1 MRGAGRIAVCTA
13 FRENPL
19 LEVPTGVRR
28 CGKVELCTAGNVS
41 REVLESFG
49 AIFIRAFECT
59 ACLRGNRS
67 VQRSFSALEVN
78 QNRCRFCKGLDGNRA
93 LLLAVLDFLAVI
105 GPMVN
110 CVACI
115 RRSGQG
121 NIGACGKA
129 GVCTAV
135 IRLAGI
141 QTCGN
146 DRRRTDRVLVC
157 AFAEVLSLEG
167 QDVSRAVYRVNT
179 GDKGE
184 FIVVVQRFIGS
195 GSLARGNRVVA
206 GRNVRL
212 ERYRIAC
219 GVDCGIVKV
228 QSINLISSHVF
239 RVCRERKLV
248 RVGRIN
254 LILCNAVRRSDNAQ
268 RSGTLNNG
276 KLGFRNRLGFAVYIS
291 IQRVSADIQ
300 LIVLCQRLRILRTGN
315 RILEGCVIDLLQT
328 LRILTHAGERRRYR
342 IAVGEAGDAAV
353 ILAVGERQLI
363 AGRVLANE
371 NHLTFRVAHI
381 LEYIA
386 ARIIRGNRICAVCGH
401 DNILC
406 NVAGIVNLSR
416 NRGREVRAANQ
427 EAERAGRDGGGS
439 RRGTHFSADVQ
450 RAVKLSSV
458 VFLHILCCNIQLTLG
473 RALAVLCGNFGRI
486 SGNAEL
492 LLGGVIEVEHIQ
504 SAAVSALV
512 GRTGVFDAQRIG
524 NAAGNLGPGTIVQ
537 LLPLIAYAV
546 VLAAVRIF
554 IVSVILNR
562 CGCQRIRID
571 RQNRLIFLAV
581 NRYRNI
587 GIACCGLGA
596 AGQRFAVNAVALLLS
611 LVVVA
616 GLNLIFILGI
626 GRQVLIRVAE
636 GVGAVI
642 VTLTIGERHKCEFL
656 ASGAVREV
664 VVAVQ
669 LETGNDLVV
678 GPRQGDGII
687 GGFRNIL
694 LKILRQR
701 RRSLRLGYRVGDNRE
716 RLIAAAVVVA
726 EDAPVHAVAVRFCFN
741 RHVLQRTGER
751 AACGV
756 DRHLA
761 GRVFR
766 TCHNACGYAACACTG
781 LGFDRG
787 GVGVVFAVR
796 GGEADFLRDAGAAAC
811 RGEVNLS
818 RITVIS
824 LGACTRC
831 ARIAGRIT
839 NRMRQ
844 HTARNGRQ
852 HAVILG
858 NVFVV
863 GQVNQTD
870 RGFVRDG
877 NGGGYFGVAAL
888 AIRDVGG
895 ILVNLHRDGIE
906 RHSVL
911 TGGCLI
917 GDGLL
922 ERGGVLGL
930 VGETGGKGGFCLNA
944 ADLNAE
950 YREFLLKGDVCAD
963 RDGRGGAG
971 AVFGALHARVGGGGL
986 GIVAGQVI
994 TVEQIGEV
1002 RRRSQ
1007 YRQNLRVGV
1016 GIIVLAGVGHV
1027 AGIVVRVGETER
1039 VRAVDIGFYRLR
1051 AVKQVDG
1058 RKSGCT
1064 RRAGGVRCCLRCS
1077 SIYIA
1082 DKSVVIGLFTEQLV
1096 PPALVVGTA
1105 LVLRYF
1111 TGDVVGVRLLVFI
1124 LGHGL
1129 RQGEQRTRTCGVV
1142 VFIHRGGDRACG
1154 CIVLNVVLV
1163 RHSRRV
1169 VKRLLDIQ
1177 TILIAGDNKAVKVQ
1191 QIAGFAAIVCFACG
1205 RTGDNR
1211 RIGRAQRQR
1220 MENVGAVFGVILHCA
1235 VNIVFVLILGEQIEI
1250 LRDRRL
1256 EGDAVPCVQAY
1267 IARVLLICL
1276 EVSIRLSRQNQR
1288 FAAAGHIAEGE
1299 GCADQIAALVGQR
1312 EFLRALQHVRARG
1325 AEHYNGT
1332 RACVLLRTVVV
1343 TPGAGEIVYAVLVDV
1358 TADERD
1364 HVGNDT
1370 ALTEE
1375 VRPRLS
1381 PVRGIGVI
1389 FSLQV
1394 VNLNAGI
1401 ADLRHIDRNLV
1412 LTVVVPVAGSYLQV
1426 VFQLIRIFCEV
1437 FDQLGFGRLTV
1448 RRFGA
1453 VLEGRVADFLAG
1465 VQQRDRLAVL
1475 AGCRIAEPQVQTAF
1489 RAQVTG
1495 VNHDRLRGLCVFGR
1509 GEVAC
1514 GHVCHSVIGTIF
1526 QIGGGIGH
1534 AGQIALGGIAV
1545 IALAA
1550 HRELCVCAGRGGFT
1564 LGDFLGIGLSR
1575 QKLLSLG
1582 RCVIIIAVQR
1592 ALKDIVL
1599 LAGLGNACI
1608 ALLCAFTLVQIDFIR
1623 RQNIIRQTN
1632 GIQLVHRRN
1641 LDGIAPVWVAGV
1653 VGIKAVGR
1661 FARINTE
1668 RRKRV
1673 RAAGIRRRCADIKRA
1688 AYAGD
1693 KSQCQS
1699 KAYAA
1704 FEFHGIFLLFPF
1716 CGAVERAAPAE
1727 KRLKIA
1733 CVYHSSFAAC
1743 CAVGHTKCPIFDTKY
1758 TDRKNRVNYA

>member
-1 MRGAGRIAVCTA
+1 M
-13 FRENPL
+13 
-19 LEVPTGVRR
+19 
-28 CGKVELCTAGNVS
+28 
-41 REVLESFG
+41 
-49 AIFIRAFECT
+49 
-59 ACLRGNRS
+59 
-67 VQRSFSALEVN
+67 
-78 QNRCRFCKGLDGNRA
+78 
-93 LLLAVLDFLAVI
+93 
-105 GPMVN
+105 
-110 CVACI
+110 
-115 RRSGQG
+115 
-121 NIGACGKA
+121 
-129 GVCTAV
+129 
-135 IRLAGI
+135 
-141 QTCGN
+141 
-146 DRRRTDRVLVC
+146 
-157 AFAEVLSLEG
+157 
-167 QDVSRAVYRVNT
+167 
-179 GDKGE
+179 
-184 FIVVVQRFIGS
+184 
-195 GSLARGNRVVA
+195 
-206 GRNVRL
+206 
-212 ERYRIAC
+212 
-219 GVDCGIVKV
+219 
-228 QSINLISSHVF
+228 
-239 RVCRERKLV
+239 
-248 RVGRIN
+248 
-254 LILCNAVRRSDNAQ
+254 
-268 RSGTLNNG
+268 
-276 KLGFRNRLGFAVYIS
+276 
-291 IQRVSADIQ
+291 
-300 LIVLCQRLRILRTGN
+300 
-315 RILEGCVIDLLQT
+315 
-328 LRILTHAGERRRYR
+328 
-342 IAVGEAGDAAV
+342 
-353 ILAVGERQLI
+353 
-363 AGRVLANE
+363 
-371 NHLTFRVAHI
+371 
-381 LEYIA
+381 
-386 ARIIRGNRICAVCGH
+386 
-401 DNILC
+401 
-406 NVAGIVNLSR
+406 
-416 NRGREVRAANQ
+416 
-427 EAERAGRDGGGS
+427 
-439 RRGTHFSADVQ
+439 Q
-450 RAVKLSSV
+450 RAVKLISV
-458 VFLHILCCNIQLTLG
+458 VFLYILRRNIQLTLG
-473 RALAVLCGNFGRI
+473 CAFAILCGNLRRV

-492 LLGGVIEVEHIQ
+492 LLGGVVEVEHIQ

-562 CGCQRIRID
+562 CGCQGIRID
-571 RQNRLIFLAV
+571 RQNRLLLLAV

-701 RRSLRLGYRVGDNRE
+701 RRSLRLGYRVGNNRE

-726 EDAPVHAVAVRFCFN
+726 ENTPVHAVAVRLGFN

-756 DRHLA
+756 DRYLA
-761 GRVFR
+761 GRAFR

-796 GGEADFLRDAGAAAC
+796 GGEADLLRDAGAAAC

-818 RITVIS
+818 RIAGIS
-824 LGACTRC
+824 LSVCVCVSRT
-831 ARIAGRIT
+831 RIAGRIT
-839 NRMRQ
+839 DRMRQ
-844 HTARNGRQ
+844 HAARNGWQ
-852 HAVILG
+852 NAVILG
-858 NVFVV
+858 DIFVV
-863 GQVNQTD
+863 GQVDQTD

-877 NGGGYFGVAAL
+877 NGGGYFSVAAL
-888 AIRDVGG
+888 AIRDIGG

-911 TGGCLI
+911 AGGCLV

-930 VGETGGKGGFCLNA
+930 VGETGGKGGFRLNA

-950 YREFLLKGDVCAD
+950 YREFLLKGDVCAN

-971 AVFGALHARVGGGGL
+971 AVLGALHARVGGGGL

-1016 GIIVLAGVGHV
+1016 GVIVLAGVGHV

-1058 RKSGCT
+1058 RKSGRT

-1082 DKSVVIGLFTEQLV
+1082 DESVVIGLFTEQLV

-1124 LGHGL
+1124 LGHRL

-1142 VFIHRGGDRACG
+1142 VFIHRGGHRACG
-1154 CIVLNVVLV
+1154 CIVLNVVLI

-1177 TILIAGDNKAVKVQ
+1177 TILVAGDNKAVKVQ
-1191 QIAGFAAIVCFACG
+1191 QIAGFAVIIRLVLIYFACG

-1220 MENVGAVFGVILHCA
+1220 TEGIVVLCHCTVDVLA
-1235 VNIVFVLILGEQIEI
+1235 FIVLGEQIEI
-1250 LRDRRL
+1250 LRNRRL

-1276 EVSIRLSRQNQR
+1276 EVGIRLSRQNQR

-1312 EFLRALQHVRARG
+1312 EFLRALQHVCARG
-1325 AEHYNGT
+1325 AEHNNGT

-1437 FDQLGFGRLTV
+1437 FDLFGGRAAFV
-1448 RRFGA
+1448 AG
-1453 VLEGRVADFLAG
+1453 VGQIRVADFLAG

-1475 AGCRIAEPQVQTAF
+1475 AGFSIAESQVQTAF

-1495 VNHDRLRGLCVFGR
+1495 VNHDRLRGLGVTAR
-1509 GEVAC
+1509 GEMAC
-1514 GHVCHSVIGTIF
+1514 GYVCHSVIGTIL
-1526 QIGGGIGH
+1526 QIGSSIGH

-1550 HRELCVCAGRGGFT
+1550 CRELCVCASRGGST
-1564 LGDFLGIGLSR
+1564 LGDFLGIGFSR

-1592 ALKDIVL
+1592 ALKGIVL
-1599 LAGLGNACI
+1599 LVGFGNACI
-1608 ALLCAFTLVQIDFIR
+1608 AFLCAFTLVQVDFIR
-1623 RQNIIRQTN
+1623 RQNITCQTN

-1653 VGIKAVGR
+1653 VGIKAIGR

-1704 FEFHGIFLLFPF
+1704 FEFHGIFLLFLF

-1733 CVYHSSFAAC
+1733 CAYHSSFAAC

>member
-1 MRGAGRIAVCTA
+1 M
-13 FRENPL
+13 
-19 LEVPTGVRR
+19 
-28 CGKVELCTAGNVS
+28 
-41 REVLESFG
+41 
-49 AIFIRAFECT
+49 
-59 ACLRGNRS
+59 
-67 VQRSFSALEVN
+67 
-78 QNRCRFCKGLDGNRA
+78 
-93 LLLAVLDFLAVI
+93 
-105 GPMVN
+105 
-110 CVACI
+110 
-115 RRSGQG
+115 
-121 NIGACGKA
+121 
-129 GVCTAV
+129 
-135 IRLAGI
+135 
-141 QTCGN
+141 
-146 DRRRTDRVLVC
+146 
-157 AFAEVLSLEG
+157 
-167 QDVSRAVYRVNT
+167 Y
-179 GDKGE
+179 
-184 FIVVVQRFIGS
+184 
-195 GSLARGNRVVA
+195 
-206 GRNVRL
+206 
-212 ERYRIAC
+212 
-219 GVDCGIVKV
+219 
-228 QSINLISSHVF
+228 
-239 RVCRERKLV
+239 
-248 RVGRIN
+248 
-254 LILCNAVRRSDNAQ
+254 
-268 RSGTLNNG
+268 
-276 KLGFRNRLGFAVYIS
+276 
-291 IQRVSADIQ
+291 
-300 LIVLCQRLRILRTGN
+300 ILR
-315 RILEGCVIDLLQT
+315 R
-328 LRILTHAGERRRYR
+328 
-342 IAVGEAGDAAV
+342 
-353 ILAVGERQLI
+353 
-363 AGRVLANE
+363 
-371 NHLTFRVAHI
+371 
-381 LEYIA
+381 
-386 ARIIRGNRICAVCGH
+386 
-401 DNILC
+401 
-406 NVAGIVNLSR
+406 
-416 NRGREVRAANQ
+416 
-427 EAERAGRDGGGS
+427 
-439 RRGTHFSADVQ
+439 
-450 RAVKLSSV
+450 
-458 VFLHILCCNIQLTLG
+458 NIQLTLG
-473 RALAVLCGNFGRI
+473 CALAVLCGNLRRV

-492 LLGGVIEVEHIQ
+492 LLGGVVEVEHIQ

-562 CGCQRIRID
+562 CGCQRIWID
-571 RQNRLIFLAV
+571 RQNRLILLAI

-616 GLNLIFILGI
+616 GLNLILILGI

-656 ASGAVREV
+656 ASGAVREI

-669 LETGNDLVV
+669 LETGNNLVV

-687 GGFRNIL
+687 GGCRNIL

-701 RRSLRLGYRVGDNRE
+701 RRSLRLGYRVGNNRE

-726 EDAPVHAVAVRFCFN
+726 ENTPVHAVAVRFGFN

-761 GRVFR
+761 GRAFR

-796 GGEADFLRDAGAAAC
+796 GGEADLLRDAGAAAC

-839 NRMRQ
+839 DRMRQ
-844 HTARNGRQ
+844 HAARNGWQ
-852 HAVILG
+852 NAVILG
-858 NVFVV
+858 DIFVV
-863 GQVNQTD
+863 GQVDQTD

-877 NGGGYFGVAAL
+877 NGGGYFSVFACSV
-888 AIRDVGG
+888 RDVGG

-911 TGGCLI
+911 AGGCLV

-971 AVFGALHARVGGGGL
+971 AVLGTLHARVGGGGL

-994 TVEQIGEV
+994 AVEQIGEV

-1016 GIIVLAGVGHV
+1016 GVIVLAGVGHV

-1142 VFIHRGGDRACG
+1142 VFIHRGGHRACG
-1154 CIVLNVVLV
+1154 CIVLNVVLT
-1163 RHSRRV
+1163 RHSGRV
-1169 VKRLLDIQ
+1169 VECLLDIQ
-1177 TILIAGDNKAVKVQ
+1177 TVLIAGDNKAVKVQ

-1220 MENVGAVFGVILHCA
+1220 TEGIVVLCHCTVDVLA
-1235 VNIVFVLILGEQIEI
+1235 FIVLGEQIEI
-1250 LRDRRL
+1250 LRNRRL

-1276 EVSIRLSRQNQR
+1276 EVGIRLSRQNQR

-1325 AEHYNGT
+1325 TEHYNCT

-1426 VFQLIRIFCEV
+1426 VFQLIRVFCEV
-1437 FDQLGFGRLTV
+1437 FDLFGGRAAFV
-1448 RRFGA
+1448 AG
-1453 VLEGRVADFLAG
+1453 VGQIRVADFLAG

-1475 AGCRIAEPQVQTAF
+1475 AGFCIAEPQVQTAF
-1489 RAQVTG
+1489 CAQVTG
-1495 VNHDRLRGLCVFGR
+1495 VNHGRLRGL
-1509 GEVAC
+1509 
-1514 GHVCHSVIGTIF
+1514 
-1526 QIGGGIGH
+1526 
-1534 AGQIALGGIAV
+1534 
-1545 IALAA
+1545 
-1550 HRELCVCAGRGGFT
+1550 
-1564 LGDFLGIGLSR
+1564 
-1575 QKLLSLG
+1575 
-1582 RCVIIIAVQR
+1582 
-1592 ALKDIVL
+1592 
-1599 LAGLGNACI
+1599 
-1608 ALLCAFTLVQIDFIR
+1608 
-1623 RQNIIRQTN
+1623 
-1632 GIQLVHRRN
+1632 
-1641 LDGIAPVWVAGV
+1641 GV
-1653 VGIKAVGR
+1653 TA
-1661 FARINTE
+1661 
-1668 RRKRV
+1668 
-1673 RAAGIRRRCADIKRA
+1673 
-1688 AYAGD
+1688 
-1693 KSQCQS
+1693 
-1699 KAYAA
+1699 
-1704 FEFHGIFLLFPF
+1704 
-1716 CGAVERAAPAE
+1716 
-1727 KRLKIA
+1727 
-1733 CVYHSSFAAC
+1733 
-1743 CAVGHTKCPIFDTKY
+1743 
-1758 TDRKNRVNYA
+1758 

>member
-1 MRGAGRIAVCTA
+1 M
-13 FRENPL
+13 
-19 LEVPTGVRR
+19 
-28 CGKVELCTAGNVS
+28 
-41 REVLESFG
+41 
-49 AIFIRAFECT
+49 
-59 ACLRGNRS
+59 
-67 VQRSFSALEVN
+67 
-78 QNRCRFCKGLDGNRA
+78 
-93 LLLAVLDFLAVI
+93 
-105 GPMVN
+105 
-110 CVACI
+110 
-115 RRSGQG
+115 
-121 NIGACGKA
+121 
-129 GVCTAV
+129 
-135 IRLAGI
+135 
-141 QTCGN
+141 
-146 DRRRTDRVLVC
+146 
-157 AFAEVLSLEG
+157 
-167 QDVSRAVYRVNT
+167 
-179 GDKGE
+179 
-184 FIVVVQRFIGS
+184 
-195 GSLARGNRVVA
+195 
-206 GRNVRL
+206 
-212 ERYRIAC
+212 
-219 GVDCGIVKV
+219 
-228 QSINLISSHVF
+228 
-239 RVCRERKLV
+239 
-248 RVGRIN
+248 
-254 LILCNAVRRSDNAQ
+254 
-268 RSGTLNNG
+268 
-276 KLGFRNRLGFAVYIS
+276 
-291 IQRVSADIQ
+291 
-300 LIVLCQRLRILRTGN
+300 
-315 RILEGCVIDLLQT
+315 
-328 LRILTHAGERRRYR
+328 
-342 IAVGEAGDAAV
+342 
-353 ILAVGERQLI
+353 
-363 AGRVLANE
+363 
-371 NHLTFRVAHI
+371 
-381 LEYIA
+381 
-386 ARIIRGNRICAVCGH
+386 
-401 DNILC
+401 
-406 NVAGIVNLSR
+406 
-416 NRGREVRAANQ
+416 
-427 EAERAGRDGGGS
+427 
-439 RRGTHFSADVQ
+439 
-450 RAVKLSSV
+450 
-458 VFLHILCCNIQLTLG
+458 
-473 RALAVLCGNFGRI
+473 
-486 SGNAEL
+486 
-492 LLGGVIEVEHIQ
+492 
-504 SAAVSALV
+504 
-512 GRTGVFDAQRIG
+512 
-524 NAAGNLGPGTIVQ
+524 
-537 LLPLIAYAV
+537 
-546 VLAAVRIF
+546 
-554 IVSVILNR
+554 
-562 CGCQRIRID
+562 
-571 RQNRLIFLAV
+571 
-581 NRYRNI
+581 
-587 GIACCGLGA
+587 
-596 AGQRFAVNAVALLLS
+596 
-611 LVVVA
+611 
-616 GLNLIFILGI
+616 
-626 GRQVLIRVAE
+626 
-636 GVGAVI
+636 
-642 VTLTIGERHKCEFL
+642 TLTIGERHKCEFL

-669 LETGNDLVV
+669 LETGNNLVV

-701 RRSLRLGYRVGDNRE
+701 RRSLRLGYRVGNNRE

-726 EDAPVHAVAVRFCFN
+726 ENTPVHAVAVRFCFN

-781 LGFDRG
+781 FGFDRG

-796 GGEADFLRDAGAAAC
+796 GGEADLLRDAGAAAC

-839 NRMRQ
+839 DRMRQ

-863 GQVNQTD
+863 GQVDQTD

-877 NGGGYFGVAAL
+877 NGGGYFRVFACS
-888 AIRDVGG
+888 IRDVGG
-895 ILVNLHRDGIE
+895 VLVNLHRDGIE

-911 TGGCLI
+911 AGGCLV

-930 VGETGGKGGFCLNA
+930 VGETGGKGGFRLNA

-950 YREFLLKGDVCAD
+950 YREFLLKGDIRAD

-1016 GIIVLAGVGHV
+1016 GVIVLAGVGHV

-1064 RRAGGVRCCLRCS
+1064 RRAGGVRCLNRL
-1077 SIYIA
+1077 IYGFVA
-1082 DKSVVIGLFTEQLV
+1082 DKSLVVGLSAEQLV

-1105 LVLRYF
+1105 LVLRNL
-1111 TGDVVGVRLLVFI
+1111 TLDGVRIGLMLRI

-1142 VFIHRGGDRACG
+1142 VFIHRGGHRACG
-1154 CIVLNVVLV
+1154 CIVLNVVV
-1163 RHSRRV
+1163 IRHSRRV
-1169 VKRLLDIQ
+1169 VERLLDIQ
-1177 TILIAGDNKAVKVQ
+1177 TVLIAGDNKAVKVQ
-1191 QIAGFAAIVCFACG
+1191 QIAGLAVIGFFACG

-1250 LRDRRL
+1250 LRNRRL
-1256 EGDAVPCVQAY
+1256 EGDAVPCVQTY

-1276 EVSIRLSRQNQR
+1276 EVSIRLSRQNQC

-1312 EFLRALQHVRARG
+1312 EFLRTLQHVRARG

-1370 ALTEE
+1370 ALAEE

-1381 PVRGIGVI
+1381 PVRGVGVI
-1389 FSLQV
+1389 VSLQV

-1426 VFQLIRIFCEV
+1426 VFQLIRVFCEV

-1475 AGCRIAEPQVQTAF
+1475 AGCRIAESQVQTAF

-1495 VNHDRLRGLCVFGR
+1495 VNHDRLRGLGVLGR
-1509 GEVAC
+1509 GEMAC
-1514 GHVCHSVIGTIF
+1514 GYICHSVIGLVV
-1526 QIGGGIGH
+1526 QLSSGIGH

-1564 LGDFLGIGLSR
+1564 LGDFLGIGFSR

-1592 ALKDIVL
+1592 ALKDIVRL
-1599 LAGLGNACI
+1599 VGLGNVCI
-1608 ALLCAFTLVQIDFIR
+1608 ALLCAFTLVQVDFIR

-1758 TDRKNRVNYA
+1758 IDRKNRVKYA

>member
-1 MRGAGRIAVCTA
+1 M
-13 FRENPL
+13 
-19 LEVPTGVRR
+19 
-28 CGKVELCTAGNVS
+28 
-41 REVLESFG
+41 
-49 AIFIRAFECT
+49 
-59 ACLRGNRS
+59 
-67 VQRSFSALEVN
+67 
-78 QNRCRFCKGLDGNRA
+78 
-93 LLLAVLDFLAVI
+93 
-105 GPMVN
+105 
-110 CVACI
+110 
-115 RRSGQG
+115 
-121 NIGACGKA
+121 
-129 GVCTAV
+129 
-135 IRLAGI
+135 
-141 QTCGN
+141 
-146 DRRRTDRVLVC
+146 
-157 AFAEVLSLEG
+157 
-167 QDVSRAVYRVNT
+167 
-179 GDKGE
+179 
-184 FIVVVQRFIGS
+184 
-195 GSLARGNRVVA
+195 
-206 GRNVRL
+206 
-212 ERYRIAC
+212 
-219 GVDCGIVKV
+219 
-228 QSINLISSHVF
+228 
-239 RVCRERKLV
+239 
-248 RVGRIN
+248 
-254 LILCNAVRRSDNAQ
+254 
-268 RSGTLNNG
+268 
-276 KLGFRNRLGFAVYIS
+276 
-291 IQRVSADIQ
+291 
-300 LIVLCQRLRILRTGN
+300 
-315 RILEGCVIDLLQT
+315 
-328 LRILTHAGERRRYR
+328 
-342 IAVGEAGDAAV
+342 
-353 ILAVGERQLI
+353 
-363 AGRVLANE
+363 
-371 NHLTFRVAHI
+371 
-381 LEYIA
+381 
-386 ARIIRGNRICAVCGH
+386 
-401 DNILC
+401 
-406 NVAGIVNLSR
+406 
-416 NRGREVRAANQ
+416 
-427 EAERAGRDGGGS
+427 
-439 RRGTHFSADVQ
+439 
-450 RAVKLSSV
+450 
-458 VFLHILCCNIQLTLG
+458 
-473 RALAVLCGNFGRI
+473 
-486 SGNAEL
+486 
-492 LLGGVIEVEHIQ
+492 
-504 SAAVSALV
+504 
-512 GRTGVFDAQRIG
+512 
-524 NAAGNLGPGTIVQ
+524 
-537 LLPLIAYAV
+537 
-546 VLAAVRIF
+546 
-554 IVSVILNR
+554 
-562 CGCQRIRID
+562 
-571 RQNRLIFLAV
+571 
-581 NRYRNI
+581 
-587 GIACCGLGA
+587 
-596 AGQRFAVNAVALLLS
+596 
-611 LVVVA
+611 
-616 GLNLIFILGI
+616 
-626 GRQVLIRVAE
+626 
-636 GVGAVI
+636 
-642 VTLTIGERHKCEFL
+642 TLTIGERHKCEFL
-656 ASGAVREV
+656 AAGAIREV

-678 GPRQGDGII
+678 RPRQGDGII

-701 RRSLRLGYRVGDNRE
+701 RRSLRLGYRVGNNRE

-726 EDAPVHAVAVRFCFN
+726 ENFPVHAVAVWFCFD

-756 DRHLA
+756 DRYLA

-781 LGFDRG
+781 FRFDRG
-787 GVGVVFAVR
+787 GVGVVLAVR
-796 GGEADFLRDAGAAAC
+796 GGEADLLHDAGAAAC

-824 LGACTRC
+824 LSVCVCLMR

-839 NRMRQ
+839 DRMRQ

-863 GQVNQTD
+863 GQVDQTD

-877 NGGGYFGVAAL
+877 NGGGYFRVFACS
-888 AIRDVGG
+888 IRDVGG
-895 ILVNLHRDGIE
+895 VLVNLHRDGIE

-911 TGGCLI
+911 AGGCLV

-950 YREFLLKGDVCAD
+950 YREFLLKGDICAD

-971 AVFGALHARVGGGGL
+971 AVLGAFHARVGGGGL

-994 TVEQIGEV
+994 AVEQIGEV

-1007 YRQNLRVGV
+1007 YRQNLRIGVGV
-1016 GIIVLAGVGHV
+1016 IVLAGVGHV

-1064 RRAGGVRCCLRCS
+1064 RRAGGVRCLNRL
-1077 SIYIA
+1077 IYGFVA
-1082 DKSVVIGLFTEQLV
+1082 DKSLVVGLSAEQLV

-1105 LVLRYF
+1105 LVLRDL
-1111 TGDVVGVRLLVFI
+1111 TLDGVGFRLLVLI

-1142 VFIHRGGDRACG
+1142 VFIHRGGHRACG
-1154 CIVLNVVLV
+1154 CIVLNVVLI

-1169 VKRLLDIQ
+1169 VECLLDIQ
-1177 TILIAGDNKAVKVQ
+1177 TVLIAGDNKAIKVQ
-1191 QIAGFAAIVCFACG
+1191 QITGFAVIGFFTCG

-1211 RIGRAQRQR
+1211 RIGRTQRQR
-1220 MENVGAVFGVILHCA
+1220 TEGIVVLCHCTVDVLA
-1235 VNIVFVLILGEQIEI
+1235 FIVLREQIEI
-1250 LRDRRL
+1250 LRNRRL
-1256 EGDAVPCVQAY
+1256 EGDAVPCVQTY

-1381 PVRGIGVI
+1381 PVRGMGVI

-1426 VFQLIRIFCEV
+1426 VFQLIRVFCEV
-1437 FDQLGFGRLTV
+1437 FDLFGGRAAFIAGV
-1448 RRFGA
+1448 GQI
-1453 VLEGRVADFLAG
+1453 RVADFLAG

-1475 AGCRIAEPQVQTAF
+1475 AGFSIAESQVQTAF
-1489 RAQVTG
+1489 CAQVTG
-1495 VNHDRLRGLCVFGR
+1495 VNHDRLRGLGVTAR
-1509 GEVAC
+1509 GEMAC
-1514 GHVCHSVIGTIF
+1514 GHVCHGVIGTIL
-1526 QIGGGIGH
+1526 QIGSSIGH
-1534 AGQIALGGIAV
+1534 AGQIALGGIAAIV
-1545 IALAA
+1545 LAA

-1564 LGDFLGIGLSR
+1564 LGDFLGIGFSR

-1592 ALKDIVL
+1592 ALQLVILIVGCGSAL
-1599 LAGLGNACI
+1599 CTAFCVGLGSH
-1608 ALLCAFTLVQIDFIR
+1608 TDGIR
-1623 RQNIIRQTN
+1623 RQNITCQTN

-1704 FEFHGIFLLFPF
+1704 FEFHGIFLLFQF

>member
-1 MRGAGRIAVCTA
+1 
-13 FRENPL
+13 
-19 LEVPTGVRR
+19 
-28 CGKVELCTAGNVS
+28 
-41 REVLESFG
+41 
-49 AIFIRAFECT
+49 
-59 ACLRGNRS
+59 
-67 VQRSFSALEVN
+67 
-78 QNRCRFCKGLDGNRA
+78 
-93 LLLAVLDFLAVI
+93 
-105 GPMVN
+105 
-110 CVACI
+110 
-115 RRSGQG
+115 
-121 NIGACGKA
+121 
-129 GVCTAV
+129 
-135 IRLAGI
+135 
-141 QTCGN
+141 
-146 DRRRTDRVLVC
+146 
-157 AFAEVLSLEG
+157 
-167 QDVSRAVYRVNT
+167 
-179 GDKGE
+179 
-184 FIVVVQRFIGS
+184 
-195 GSLARGNRVVA
+195 
-206 GRNVRL
+206 
-212 ERYRIAC
+212 
-219 GVDCGIVKV
+219 
-228 QSINLISSHVF
+228 
-239 RVCRERKLV
+239 
-248 RVGRIN
+248 
-254 LILCNAVRRSDNAQ
+254 
-268 RSGTLNNG
+268 
-276 KLGFRNRLGFAVYIS
+276 
-291 IQRVSADIQ
+291 
-300 LIVLCQRLRILRTGN
+300 
-315 RILEGCVIDLLQT
+315 
-328 LRILTHAGERRRYR
+328 
-342 IAVGEAGDAAV
+342 
-353 ILAVGERQLI
+353 
-363 AGRVLANE
+363 
-371 NHLTFRVAHI
+371 
-381 LEYIA
+381 
-386 ARIIRGNRICAVCGH
+386 
-401 DNILC
+401 
-406 NVAGIVNLSR
+406 
-416 NRGREVRAANQ
+416 
-427 EAERAGRDGGGS
+427 
-439 RRGTHFSADVQ
+439 
-450 RAVKLSSV
+450 
-458 VFLHILCCNIQLTLG
+458 
-473 RALAVLCGNFGRI
+473 
-486 SGNAEL
+486 
-492 LLGGVIEVEHIQ
+492 
-504 SAAVSALV
+504 
-512 GRTGVFDAQRIG
+512 
-524 NAAGNLGPGTIVQ
+524 
-537 LLPLIAYAV
+537 
-546 VLAAVRIF
+546 
-554 IVSVILNR
+554 
-562 CGCQRIRID
+562 
-571 RQNRLIFLAV
+571 
-581 NRYRNI
+581 
-587 GIACCGLGA
+587 
-596 AGQRFAVNAVALLLS
+596 
-611 LVVVA
+611 
-616 GLNLIFILGI
+616 
-626 GRQVLIRVAE
+626 
-636 GVGAVI
+636 
-642 VTLTIGERHKCEFL
+642 
-656 ASGAVREV
+656 
-664 VVAVQ
+664 
-669 LETGNDLVV
+669 
-678 GPRQGDGII
+678 
-687 GGFRNIL
+687 
-694 LKILRQR
+694 
-701 RRSLRLGYRVGDNRE
+701 
-716 RLIAAAVVVA
+716 
-726 EDAPVHAVAVRFCFN
+726 
-741 RHVLQRTGER
+741 
-751 AACGV
+751 
-756 DRHLA
+756 
-761 GRVFR
+761 
-766 TCHNACGYAACACTG
+766 
-781 LGFDRG
+781 
-787 GVGVVFAVR
+787 
-796 GGEADFLRDAGAAAC
+796 
-811 RGEVNLS
+811 
-818 RITVIS
+818 
-824 LGACTRC
+824 
-831 ARIAGRIT
+831 
-839 NRMRQ
+839 MRQ

-863 GQVNQTD
+863 GQVDQTD

-877 NGGGYFGVAAL
+877 NGGGYFRVFACS
-888 AIRDVGG
+888 IRDVGG
-895 ILVNLHRDGIE
+895 VLVNLHRDGIE

-911 TGGCLI
+911 AGGCLV

-930 VGETGGKGGFCLNA
+930 VGETGGKGGFRLNA

-950 YREFLLKGDVCAD
+950 YREFLLKGDIRAD
-963 RDGRGGAG
+963 RDSRGGAG
-971 AVFGALHARVGGGGL
+971 AVLGALHARVGGGGL

-994 TVEQIGEV
+994 AVEQIGEV

-1007 YRQNLRVGV
+1007 YRQNLRIGVGV
-1016 GIIVLAGVGHV
+1016 IVLAGVGHV

-1064 RRAGGVRCCLRCS
+1064 RRAGGVRCLNRL
-1077 SIYIA
+1077 IYGFVA
-1082 DKSVVIGLFTEQLV
+1082 DKSLVVGLSAEQLV

-1105 LVLRYF
+1105 LVLRDL
-1111 TGDVVGVRLLVFI
+1111 TLDGVGFRLLVLI

-1142 VFIHRGGDRACG
+1142 VFIHRGGHRACG
-1154 CIVLNVVLV
+1154 CIVLNVVLI

-1205 RTGDNR
+1205 RTGDDR
-1211 RIGRAQRQR
+1211 RIGWAQRQR

-1250 LRDRRL
+1250 LRNRRL

-1299 GCADQIAALVGQR
+1299 GCADQIAAFVGQR

-1332 RACVLLRTVVV
+1332 RACVLLRTVVI

-1381 PVRGIGVI
+1381 PVRGLGVI
-1389 FSLQV
+1389 CSLQV

-1426 VFQLIRIFCEV
+1426 VFQLIRVFCEV
-1437 FDQLGFGRLTV
+1437 FDQLGFGRFTV
-1448 RRFGA
+1448 NRLGV

-1465 VQQRDRLAVL
+1465 VEQRDRIAVL
-1475 AGCRIAEPQVQTAF
+1475 AGFRIAEPQVQTAF

-1495 VNHDRLRGLCVFGR
+1495 VNHDRLRGLGVTAR
-1509 GEVAC
+1509 GEMAC
-1514 GHVCHSVIGTIF
+1514 GYVCHGVIRAIF
-1526 QIGGGIGH
+1526 QLGRRIGH

-1550 HRELCVCAGRGGFT
+1550 HRELCVCAGRGGST
-1564 LGDFLGIGLSR
+1564 LGDFLGIGFSR

-1592 ALKDIVL
+1592 ALKGIVL
-1599 LAGLGNACI
+1599 LVGLGNACI
-1608 ALLCAFTLVQIDFIR
+1608 ALLCAFTLVQADFIR
-1623 RQNIIRQTN
+1623 RQNIILQTN

>member
-1 MRGAGRIAVCTA
+1 M
-13 FRENPL
+13 
-19 LEVPTGVRR
+19 
-28 CGKVELCTAGNVS
+28 
-41 REVLESFG
+41 
-49 AIFIRAFECT
+49 
-59 ACLRGNRS
+59 
-67 VQRSFSALEVN
+67 
-78 QNRCRFCKGLDGNRA
+78 
-93 LLLAVLDFLAVI
+93 
-105 GPMVN
+105 
-110 CVACI
+110 
-115 RRSGQG
+115 
-121 NIGACGKA
+121 
-129 GVCTAV
+129 
-135 IRLAGI
+135 
-141 QTCGN
+141 
-146 DRRRTDRVLVC
+146 
-157 AFAEVLSLEG
+157 
-167 QDVSRAVYRVNT
+167 
-179 GDKGE
+179 
-184 FIVVVQRFIGS
+184 
-195 GSLARGNRVVA
+195 
-206 GRNVRL
+206 
-212 ERYRIAC
+212 
-219 GVDCGIVKV
+219 
-228 QSINLISSHVF
+228 
-239 RVCRERKLV
+239 
-248 RVGRIN
+248 
-254 LILCNAVRRSDNAQ
+254 
-268 RSGTLNNG
+268 
-276 KLGFRNRLGFAVYIS
+276 
-291 IQRVSADIQ
+291 
-300 LIVLCQRLRILRTGN
+300 
-315 RILEGCVIDLLQT
+315 
-328 LRILTHAGERRRYR
+328 
-342 IAVGEAGDAAV
+342 
-353 ILAVGERQLI
+353 
-363 AGRVLANE
+363 
-371 NHLTFRVAHI
+371 
-381 LEYIA
+381 
-386 ARIIRGNRICAVCGH
+386 
-401 DNILC
+401 
-406 NVAGIVNLSR
+406 
-416 NRGREVRAANQ
+416 
-427 EAERAGRDGGGS
+427 
-439 RRGTHFSADVQ
+439 Q
-450 RAVKLSSV
+450 RAVKLISV
-458 VFLHILCCNIQLTLG
+458 VFLYILRRNIQLTLG
-473 RALAVLCGNFGRI
+473 RAFAVNRVDFGRV
-486 SGNAEL
+486 SGNAVL
-492 LLGGVIEVEHIQ
+492 GLGGVIVVEHIQ
-504 SAAVSALV
+504 STAVSALV

-571 RQNRLIFLAV
+571 RQSGLAFTAI

-596 AGQRFAVNAVALLLS
+596 AGQRFAVNALALRLLL
-611 LVVVA
+611 VFVA

-669 LETGNDLVV
+669 LETGNNLVV
-678 GPRQGDGII
+678 GPGQGDGII

-701 RRSLRLGYRVGDNRE
+701 RRSLRLGYRVGNNRE

-726 EDAPVHAVAVRFCFN
+726 ENTPVHAVAVWFCFN

-756 DRHLA
+756 DRYLA
-761 GRVFR
+761 GRAFR

-796 GGEADFLRDAGAAAC
+796 GGEADLLRDAGAAAC

-839 NRMRQ
+839 DRMRQ
-844 HTARNGRQ
+844 HAARNGWQ
-852 HAVILG
+852 NAVILG
-858 NVFVV
+858 DIFVV
-863 GQVNQTD
+863 GQVDQTD

-877 NGGGYFGVAAL
+877 NGGGYFSVFACSV
-888 AIRDVGG
+888 RDVGG

-911 TGGCLI
+911 AGGCLV

-930 VGETGGKGGFCLNA
+930 VGETGGKGGFRLNA

-971 AVFGALHARVGGGGL
+971 AVLGALHARVGGGGL

-994 TVEQIGEV
+994 AVEQIGEV

-1016 GIIVLAGVGHV
+1016 GVIVLAGVGHV

-1111 TGDVVGVRLLVFI
+1111 TGDVVGFRLLVLI

-1129 RQGEQRTRTCGVV
+1129 RQCEQRTRTCGVV
-1142 VFIHRGGDRACG
+1142 VFIHRGGHRACG
-1154 CIVLNVVLV
+1154 CIVLNVVLI

-1169 VKRLLDIQ
+1169 VERLLDIQ
-1177 TILIAGDNKAVKVQ
+1177 TILIAGDNKAIKVQ
-1191 QIAGFAAIVCFACG
+1191 QIAGFAVIIRLVRALIYFACG

-1211 RIGRAQRQR
+1211 RIGRAQWQR
-1220 MENVGAVFGVILHCA
+1220 MEGIVVLCHCTVDVLA
-1235 VNIVFVLILGEQIEI
+1235 FIVLCKQIEI
-1250 LRDRRL
+1250 LRNRRL

-1389 FSLQV
+1389 VSLQV

-1426 VFQLIRIFCEV
+1426 VFQLIRIFREI
-1437 FDQLGFGRLTV
+1437 FDLFGGRAAFV
-1448 RRFGA
+1448 AG
-1453 VLEGRVADFLAG
+1453 VGQIRVADFLAG
-1465 VQQRDRLAVL
+1465 VQQRDRIAVL
-1475 AGCRIAEPQVQTAF
+1475 TGCRIAESQVQTAF

-1495 VNHDRLRGLCVFGR
+1495 VNHDRLRGLGVTAR
-1509 GEVAC
+1509 GEMAC
-1514 GHVCHSVIGTIF
+1514 GYVRHSVIGTIF

-1564 LGDFLGIGLSR
+1564 LRNSLGLLLSA

-1592 ALKDIVL
+1592 ALKGIVL
-1599 LAGLGNACI
+1599 LVGLGNACI
-1608 ALLCAFTLVQIDFIR
+1608 ALLCAFTLVQVDFIR
-1623 RQNIIRQTN
+1623 RQNITCQTN

-1688 AYAGD
+1688 AHAGD
-1693 KSQCQS
+1693 DRQCQS

-1733 CVYHSSFAAC
+1733 CAYHSSFAAC